1 MKALMNMERIHMS
14 NELVL
19 SLLSLYESKGKSFY
33 YDDLFAPDQQAYER
47 KTLESNIV
55 ALGHLFGE
63 SITDARIQLLAKR
76 DLVAKNKDE
85 QRLKNIKNALLQ
97 LHRNP
102 ALFELIPNEVGNLA
116 SVLGKDVEP
125 IAYVTEPTH
134 EKGVLKTKKRH
145 TRRDDLEDLMSLF
158 AKNKRSK
165 SFELTQLITN
175 FYIDFLNMKIMT
187 KENDLIGII
196 VLYAL
201 VLRDFSVFQ
210 YVPFFQYF
218 KKKKNDWDHAVIQA
232 NYYWSSGYAQTD
244 LLSRMLIDLL
254 IDAYRDVDRMA
265 HEYAFE
271 KNLNKTDNVEN
282 SIMKLPELFTKEDLR
297 KRHPNVSDATINRT
311 LKKLRDEDIIRP
323 VGRGRS
329 ARWQRI
335 VSTDKGFKRLELP
348 LFDER

>member
-33 YDDLFAPDQQAYER
+33 YDDLFAPDRQAYER
-47 KTLESNIV
+47 KALEKNIV
-55 ALGHLFGE
+55 ALGHLFSE
-63 SITDARIQLLAKR
+63 SITDARIHLLAKR
-76 DLVAKNKDE
+76 DLVAKNRDE
-85 QRLKNIKNALLQ
+85 QRLKNIKSALMQ

-102 ALFELIPNEVGNLA
+102 TLFELIPNEVGNLA
-116 SVLGKDVEP
+116 NVLGNKIET
-125 IAYVTEPTH
+125 IQYVTEPTK

-145 TRRDDLEDLMSLF
+145 TRRDDLEELMALF
-158 AKNKRSK
+158 SKNRRSRT
-165 SFELTQLITN
+165 FELTQLITN
-175 FYIDFLNMKIMT
+175 FYVDFLNMKIMT
-187 KENDLIGII
+187 KENELIGII

-201 VLRDFSVFQ
+201 VLRDFSVFK
-210 YVPFFQYF
+210 YVPFFRYF
-218 KKKKNDWDHAVIQA
+218 MKKKDDWDHAVIQA

-254 IDAYRDVDRMA
+254 IEAYRDVDQMA

-271 KNLNKTDNVEN
+271 KDLNKTDNVEN

-297 KRHPNVSDATINRT
+297 KRHPNVSDATIDRT
-311 LKKLRDEDIIRP
+311 LRRLREKDIIRP

-335 VSTDKGFKRLELP
+335 VSMDKGYQRPELP
-348 LFDER
+348 LFDE

>member
-1 MKALMNMERIHMS
+1 MKALLNMERIHMS

-33 YDDLFAPDQQAYER
+33 YDDLFAPDAQAYEK
-47 KTLESNIV
+47 KTLEKNIV

-76 DLVAKNKDE
+76 NLVAKNRDE
-85 QRLKNIKNALLQ
+85 QRLSNIKSALMQ

-102 ALFELIPNEVGNLA
+102 TLFELIPNEVGNLA
-116 SVLGKDVEP
+116 DVLGKDIEP
-125 IAYVTEPTH
+125 IAYVTEPTK

-145 TRRDDLEDLMSLF
+145 SRRDDLEDLMSLF
-158 AKNKRSK
+158 SKNKRSR

-175 FYIDFLNMKIMT
+175 FYVDFLNMKIMT
-187 KENDLIGII
+187 KENELIGII

-201 VLRDFSVFQ
+201 VLRDFSVFK

-218 KKKKNDWDHAVIQA
+218 MKKKEDWDHAVIQA
-232 NYYWSSGYAQTD
+232 NYYWSSGYALTD

-271 KNLNKTDNVEN
+271 KNLNKADNVEN
-282 SIMKLPELFTKEDLR
+282 SIMKLPELFTKDDLR

-335 VSTDKGFKRLELP
+335 VSTDKGYQRPELP
-348 LFDER
+348 LFDE